1 MKQQTYIMLTAD
13 EGMVLTN
20 GEIYGKVIALGNGDS
35 PANYREITEAEYT
48 KATGERDREVSTD
61 V

>member
-1 MKQQTYIMLTAD
+1 MKQQTYILLTAD
-13 EGMVLTN
+13 EGMILTN

-35 PANYREITEAEYT
+35 PDNYREITEAEYAEMT
-48 KATGERDREVSTD
+48 AERKVNPD